1 MAVNLQTIKEIRNY
15 LKEELADIY
24 QAGEIKSITNIVI
37 LSILRTDRVH
47 LLCEKDKPL
56 LPGQSELITRI
67 CRELKSGKPIQYILG
82 ETTFYGC
89 KIKVNGHVLIPRP
102 ETEELVDLIVKENP
116 MFTGNILDIGTG
128 SGCVAI
134 ALAVNLPLSK
144 ITGTDVS
151 EKALATASENA
162 IINNV
167 RIRFLKDDIRD
178 TDFPATENTG
188 IIVSNP
194 PYVLNSEKQRMH
206 INVLNFEPD
215 EALFVPDDDPLRYFR
230 AILNRADR
238 ILIRG
243 GSVYFEINETMGK
256 SMLEL
261 LESYRYSGLRI
272 FKDINGKD
280 RMMKGTKND

>member
-1 MAVNLQTIKEIRNY
+1 M
-15 LKEELADIY
+15 
-24 QAGEIKSITNIVI
+24 
-37 LSILRTDRVH
+37 
-47 LLCEKDKPL
+47 
-56 LPGQSELITRI
+56 
-67 CRELKSGKPIQYILG
+67 
-82 ETTFYGC
+82 F
-89 KIKVNGHVLIPRP
+89 LIPRP

-116 MFTGNILDIGTG
+116 VFTGKILDIGTG
-128 SGCVAI
+128 SGCIAI

-151 EKALATASENA
+151 EKALAIAAENA

-167 RIRFLKDDIRD
+167 KIRFLKDDIRD
-178 TDFPATENTG
+178 TGVPGTENTG

-215 EALFVPDDDPLRYFR
+215 EALFVPDDDPLRFFR
-230 AILNRADR
+230 AILNRADT
-238 ILIRG
+238 ILSRG
-243 GSVYFEINETMGK
+243 GRVYFEINETLGK

-261 LESYRYSGLRI
+261 LESYNYSGLKI